1 MTDKK
6 TILVVTR
13 NLPPVHGGM
22 ERLNHVLLAGLS
34 AEYEVVVVAPKG
46 AKNAGHPRVEYTES
60 RFSNVYLFLISA
72 TLIGLFRLPIKRG
85 GIYAIIATSGLMA
98 PTGKLLSLRYRSN
111 LITFVH
117 GLDLVADS
125 VVYKRAF
132 LPFVRMS
139 DAIVANSKNTARLA
153 VDAGV
158 NRTLVTV
165 ANPCV
170 EAPVPRSNNNA
181 ETDLAYLQGR
191 PVILSVGRVVKRK
204 GLIQFIEKSMPTLVR
219 HFPQLMLVIVGGV
232 PDKSLNRDYGLKS
245 LIEESI
251 KNNGL
256 ENNITWHGAASDD
269 FVTAAY
275 KLADVFIFPLVPTR
289 KDVEGFGI
297 VALEAATFGL
307 KTVAFDEGGVADAVL
322 NGVTGH
328 LIKSGDYEAFTEKVA
343 AILEGEDKNDVSGWD
358 GFLKK
363 FTPSAYTENICK
375 VINEANQ

>member
-6 TILVVTR
+6 AILVVTR

-34 AEYEVVVVAPKG
+34 VEYDVLVVAPKG
-46 AKNAGHPRVEYTES
+46 SKSAGHPGVEYIES
-60 RFSNVYLFLISA
+60 RFSNVYLFLLSA

-85 GIYAIIATSGLMA
+85 EIYAAIATSGLMA
-98 PTGKLLSLRYRSN
+98 PIAKLLSLRYKSN

-125 VVYKRAF
+125 VIYKRIF

-139 DAIVANSKNTARLA
+139 DAIVANSRNTARLA

-158 NRTLVTV
+158 CRTLITV

-170 EAPVPRSNNNA
+170 EIPLSRSDNKA
-181 ETDLAYLQGR
+181 EIDLAYLQGR

-204 GLIQFIEKSMPTLVR
+204 GLLQFIEKSMPNLVR
-219 HFPQLMLVIVGGV
+219 RSPRLMLVIIGDV
-232 PDKSLNRDYGLKS
+232 PETSLNRNYGLKS

-256 ENNITWHGAASDD
+256 EKNVTWHGAVSDD
-269 FVTAAY
+269 FVAAAY

-322 NGVTGH
+322 DGVTGH
-328 LIKSGDYEAFTEKVA
+328 LIRSGDYKEFSEKVS
-343 AILEGEDKNDVSGWD
+343 AILEDEEKTDVTEWD
-358 GFLKK
+358 EFLKS
-363 FTPSAYTENICK
+363 FTPAAYTGKICK
-375 VINEANQ
+375 VINEAKQ